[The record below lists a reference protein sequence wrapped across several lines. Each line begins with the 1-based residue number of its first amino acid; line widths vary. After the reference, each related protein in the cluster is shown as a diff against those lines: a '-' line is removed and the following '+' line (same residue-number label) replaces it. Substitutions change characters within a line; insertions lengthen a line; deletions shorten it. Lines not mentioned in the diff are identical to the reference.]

1 MLKAVAYLSHLRPDV
16 RAAFQNLSQVET
28 TIIERDDEQQLATAL
43 PNAEV
48 FVTSNRIYSENV
60 GRIVREQGK
69 ALKWIQFTTAG
80 FDNAINAGLP
90 KGLVITNC
98 GGVRSHSVAE
108 QAFYLLLALVRQ
120 SRAIE
125 AANLR
130 HDWIRDPISPSVH
143 NVASRHMLIVGM
155 GPLGQALTRRA
166 LAFDMTVS
174 GVSRTLE
181 PPAGVRKVWP
191 RAQFNEA
198 CREADVIVLATAL
211 DDDTAKII
219 NRESLAAMHKGA
231 YFINVARGAMVD
243 EAALVDA
250 LKSGHLAGAGLDVT
264 DVEPTPKDTLLW
276 DLPNVVLS
284 PHIAGAGDPSEAGVG
299 RVLTQNF
306 TTYLA
311 GKPFPRATRT

>member
-1 MLKAVAYLSHLRPDV
+1 MLKAVAYLSSLRPDV
-16 RAAFQNLSQVET
+16 RAAFANLSDVDT
-28 TIIERDDEQQLATAL
+28 TIVERNDEEKLTAAL
-43 PNAEV
+43 PGAEIL
-48 FVTSNRIYSENV
+48 VTSNRIYSENV

-80 FDNAINAGLP
+80 FDNGINAGFP

-108 QAFYLLLALVRQ
+108 QAFYLLLALTRQ
-120 SRAIE
+120 ARAIE

-130 HDWIRDPISPSVH
+130 HDWIRDPISPSLH
-143 NVASRHMLIVGM
+143 NIAGRHMLIVGM

-174 GVSRTLE
+174 GVSRTTE
-181 PPAGVRKVWP
+181 PPPGVSKVWP
-191 RAQFNEA
+191 RAQFIDA

-211 DDDTAKII
+211 DDDTSKII
-219 NRESLAAMHKGA
+219 NRESLAAMRKGA

-243 EAALVDA
+243 EAALMDA
-250 LKSGHLAGAGLDVT
+250 LRSGHLAGAGLDVT
-264 DVEPTPKDTLLW
+264 DIEPTPKDTPFW

-284 PHIAGAGDPSEAGVG
+284 PHVAGAGDPSEAGVG
-299 RVLTQNF
+299 RVLTENF
-306 TTYLA
+306 KIYLA